1 MSEQYFWRSGRSSN
15 TEMPYV
21 AEPIP
26 GSTLWF
32 KQRITLQRWCA
43 DNIGVQDER
52 WSVRGN
58 AFQFVNEPDMLQ
70 FALAWQG
77 SQIESADVKWGDPEL
92 PGPPK
97 FIRV

>member
-1 MSEQYFWRSGRSSN
+1 MSEQHFWRSGRSTN
-15 TEMPYV
+15 IEMPYV

-43 DNIGVQDER
+43 ENIGTQDER
-52 WSVRGN
+52 WSVHGN
-58 AFQFVNEPDMLQ
+58 AFRFVNEPDMLQ

-77 SQIESADVKWGDPEL
+77 NDIESADVKMGDPEL
-92 PGPPK
+92 PKPPIYK
-97 FIRV
+97 KV